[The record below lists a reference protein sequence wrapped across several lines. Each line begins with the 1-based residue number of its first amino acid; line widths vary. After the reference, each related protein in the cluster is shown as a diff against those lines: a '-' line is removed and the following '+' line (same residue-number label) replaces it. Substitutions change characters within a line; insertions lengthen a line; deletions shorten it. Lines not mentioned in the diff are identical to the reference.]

1 MSHQF
6 GLNLFA
12 TASEALEAAKTALA
26 NLKEYEATGS
36 KTAAK
41 NYFKS
46 SGQEVGDEEENY
58 YMMRN
63 IEHAIS
69 LYTKK
74 VEQGY

>member
-6 GLNLFA
+6 GIYLFA
-12 TASEALEAAKTALA
+12 TASEALEAAKTALVA
-26 NLKEYEATGS
+26 LKEYEETGS
-36 KTAAK
+36 KKAAK
-41 NYFKS
+41 NYFKA
-46 SGQEVGDEEENY
+46 SGQEVGDEEKNY
-58 YMMRN
+58 YMIRN

>member
-6 GLNLFA
+6 GIYLFA

-26 NLKEYEATGS
+26 ALKEYEETGS
-36 KTAAK
+36 KKSAK
-41 NYFKS
+41 NYFKA

-58 YMMRN
+58 YMIRN